1 MNNMKIIIVGP
12 SYPYRGGIAA
22 FTDRLATEFLS
33 ENIDVELYTFTL
45 QYPSILFPGKTQYSD
60 AVAPKDVKIFRKIN
74 SINPFTWIK
83 TAKEIKAKN
92 PDIVIFAYWMSF
104 FAPCYAKMAKIISNN
119 NQTRCIGLVHNMMPH
134 EKSILD
140 VLFSPRFVKS
150 MDAFVAL
157 SKSVLQ
163 DISKLDKNSKPKQF
177 SPHPLYDHY
186 GDREDKSF
194 ALSSLYFDE
203 SYNYLLFFGLIREY
217 KGLDLLLK
225 AMADERIDNYPLKL
239 VIAGEFYDK
248 KEIYLQMIDNYK
260 INDKVIICDKYIP
273 DEEVKNF
280 FNLADMVVQPYK
292 SATQSGVTQ
301 VAYHFEKP
309 MLVTDVGGLRE
320 IVPDGKV
327 GYVVE
332 PNPVK
337 IADAICDF
345 YDNNRK
351 EFFEDNIVEE
361 KKKYEWSKMT
371 ETILNL
377 YKELNSK

>member
-1 MNNMKIIIVGP
+1 MKIIIVGP
-12 SYPYRGGIAA
+12 SHPYRGGIAA
-22 FTDRLATEFLS
+22 FTDRLANEFQV
-33 ENIDVELYTFTL
+33 EGADVELYTFTL

-60 AVAPKDVKIFRKIN
+60 APAPEDIKIFRKIN

-92 PDIVIFAYWMSF
+92 PDIVVFAYWMSF
-104 FAPCYAKMAKIISNN
+104 FAPCYAQMAKIISKNKN
-119 NQTRCIGLVHNMMPH
+119 TRCIGLVHNMMPH
-134 EKSILD
+134 ERSLLD
-140 VLFSPRFVKS
+140 RLLSPCFVKR
-150 MDAFVAL
+150 MHAFAAL
-157 SKSVLQ
+157 SKSVLN
-163 DISKLDKNSKPKQF
+163 DVSKLDKKSKPKLF

-186 GDREDKSF
+186 GDREDKAV
-194 ALSSLYFDE
+194 ALSSLYLDDN
-203 SYNYLLFFGLIREY
+203 YNYLLFFGLIREY

-225 AMADERIDNYPLKL
+225 AMSDERLDNYPLKL
-239 VIAGEFYDK
+239 IVAGEFYEK
-248 KEIYLQMIDNYK
+248 KEPYLQMIDNLDIK
-260 INDKVIICDKYIP
+260 DRVIICDKYIP

-332 PNPVK
+332 PEPKK

-345 YDNNRK
+345 YDNDRK
-351 EFFEDNIVEE
+351 EFFEANIVEE

-371 ETILNL
+371 ETIMKL
-377 YKELNSK
+377 YKETKQL

>member
-1 MNNMKIIIVGP
+1 MKIILIGP
-12 SYPYRGGIAA
+12 AHPYRGGIAA
-22 FTDRLATEFLS
+22 FTDRLATEFVA
-33 ENIDVELYTFTL
+33 ENVDVELYTFTL
-45 QYPSILFPGKTQYSD
+45 QYPSFLFPGKTQYSD
-60 AVAPKDVKIFRKIN
+60 APAPEKIKIFRKIN
-74 SINPFTWIK
+74 SVNPLTWIK
-83 TAKEIKAKN
+83 TAKEIRSKN

-104 FAPCYAKMAKIISNN
+104 FAPCYAKMSKIIKINRH
-119 NQTRCIGLVHNMMPH
+119 TRCIGLVHNMMPH

-140 VLFSPRFVKS
+140 ILFSPRFVKS

-157 SKSVLQ
+157 SKAVMH
-163 DISKLDKNSKPKQF
+163 DISKLDKKDKPKLF

-186 GDREDKSF
+186 GDKEDKLM
-194 ALSSLYFDE
+194 AMSSMYLDTN
-203 SYNYLLFFGLIREY
+203 YNYLLFFGLIREY

-248 KEIYLQMIDNYK
+248 KETYLQMIDK
-260 INDKVIICDKYIP
+260 LDIKDKVIICDKYIP

-332 PNPVK
+332 PTPVK

-345 YDNNRK
+345 YDNDRE
-351 EFFEDNIVEE
+351 EFFENNIIEE

-371 ETILNL
+371 ETIMKL
-377 YKELNSK
+377 YKEISK

>member
-1 MNNMKIIIVGP
+1 MKIIIVGP
-12 SYPYRGGIAA
+12 AHPYRGGIAA
-22 FTDRLATEFLS
+22 FTDRLATEFVA
-33 ENIDVELYTFTL
+33 ENVDVELYTFTL
-45 QYPSILFPGKTQYSD
+45 QYPSFLFPGKTQYSD
-60 AVAPKDVKIFRKIN
+60 APAPEKIKIFRKIN
-74 SINPFTWIK
+74 SVNPFTWIK
-83 TAKEIKAKN
+83 TAKEIRMKN

-104 FAPCYAKMAKIISNN
+104 FAPCYAKMSKIIKKNKH
-119 NQTRCIGLVHNMMPH
+119 TRCIGLVHNMMPH
-134 EKSILD
+134 EKSVLD
-140 VLFSPRFVKS
+140 ILFSPRFVKS
-150 MDAFVAL
+150 MDAYVAL
-157 SKSVLQ
+157 SKSVLH
-163 DISKLDKNSKPKQF
+163 DISKLDKKYKPKLF

-186 GDREDKSF
+186 GDREDKLM
-194 ALSSLYFDE
+194 AMSSLYLDTN
-203 SYNYLLFFGLIREY
+203 YNYLLFFGLIREY

-239 VIAGEFYDK
+239 VVAGEFYDK
-248 KEIYLQMIDNYK
+248 KEPYLQMIDK
-260 INDKVIICDKYIP
+260 LDIRDKVIICDKYIP

-332 PNPVK
+332 PTPVK

-345 YDNNRK
+345 YDNDRE
-351 EFFEDNIVEE
+351 EFFENNIIEE

-371 ETILNL
+371 GTIMKL
-377 YKELNSK
+377 YKDISK

>member
-1 MNNMKIIIVGP
+1 MKIIIVGP
-12 SYPYRGGIAA
+12 LHPYRGGIAA
-22 FTDRLATEFLS
+22 FTDRLAAEFVA
-33 ENIDVELYTFTL
+33 ENVDVELYTFTL

-60 AVAPKDVKIFRKIN
+60 APAPNDISIFRRIN
-74 SINPFTWIK
+74 SINPLTWIK
-83 TAKEIKAKN
+83 TAKEIKTKN

-104 FAPCYAKMAKIISNN
+104 FASCYAKMAKIIKRNKVS
-119 NQTRCIGLVHNMMPH
+119 RCIGLVHNMMPH
-134 EKSILD
+134 EQSILD
-140 VLFSPRFVKS
+140 RLFSPHFVKR

-157 SKSVLQ
+157 SKSVLA
-163 DISKLDKNSKPKQF
+163 DVSRLDKKSKPKYF

-186 GDREDKSF
+186 GDKEDKVM
-194 ALSSLYFDE
+194 AMNSLYMDNN
-203 SYNYLLFFGLIREY
+203 YNYLLFFGLIREY

-225 AMADERIDNYPLKL
+225 AMSDKRLDKYPLKL
-239 VIAGEFYDK
+239 IVAGEFYEK
-248 KEIYLQMIDNYK
+248 KEPYLKMIDDLD

-301 VAYHFEKP
+301 IAYHFEKP

-320 IVPDGKV
+320 IVPNGKV

-332 PNPVK
+332 AEPSK
-337 IADAICDF
+337 IADAIYDF
-345 YDNNRK
+345 YDNERI
-351 EFFEDNIVEE
+351 EYFESNIIEE

-371 ETILNL
+371 ETIMKL
-377 YKELNSK
+377 YNEIK

>member
-1 MNNMKIIIVGP
+1 MKIIIVGP
-12 SYPYRGGIAA
+12 SHPYRGGIAA
-22 FTDRLATEFLS
+22 FTDRLAAEFVA
-33 ENIDVELYTFTL
+33 ENVDVELYTFTL

-60 AVAPKDVKIFRKIN
+60 APAPNDISIFRRIN
-74 SINPFTWIK
+74 SINPLTWIK
-83 TAKEIKAKN
+83 SAKEIKTKN

-104 FAPCYAKMAKIISNN
+104 FASCYAKMAKIIKKNKVS
-119 NQTRCIGLVHNMMPH
+119 RCIGLVHNMMPH
-134 EKSILD
+134 EQSILD
-140 VLFSPRFVKS
+140 RLFSPHFVKR

-157 SKSVLQ
+157 SKSVLA
-163 DISKLDKNSKPKQF
+163 DVSRLDKKSKPKYF

-186 GDREDKSF
+186 GDKEDKVM
-194 ALSSLYFDE
+194 AMNSLYMDNN
-203 SYNYLLFFGLIREY
+203 YNYLLFFGLIREY

-225 AMADERIDNYPLKL
+225 AMSDKRLDKYPLKL
-239 VIAGEFYDK
+239 IVAGEFYEK
-248 KEIYLQMIDNYK
+248 KEPYLKMIDDLD

-301 VAYHFEKP
+301 IAYHFEKP

-320 IVPDGKV
+320 IVPNGKV

-332 PNPVK
+332 AEPSK

-345 YDNNRK
+345 YDNERI
-351 EFFEDNIVEE
+351 EYFESNIIEE

-371 ETILNL
+371 ETIMKL
-377 YKELNSK
+377 YNEIK

>member
-1 MNNMKIIIVGP
+1 MNITIVGP
-12 SYPYRGGIAA
+12 AHPYRGGIAA
-22 FTDRLATEFLS
+22 FSDRLAMEFVA
-33 ENIDVELYTFTL
+33 ENADVDIYTFTL
-45 QYPSILFPGKTQYSD
+45 QYPSFLFPGKTQYTD
-60 AVAPKDVKIFRKIN
+60 APSPENIKIFRRIN
-74 SINPFTWIK
+74 SINPFSWVK
-83 TAKEIKAKN
+83 TAKEIRIKK

-104 FAPCYAKMAKIISNN
+104 FAPCYSKMAKIISKNRH
-119 NQTRCIGLVHNMMPH
+119 TRCIGLVHNMFPH
-134 EKSILD
+134 EKSVLD
-140 VLFSPRFVKS
+140 RLFSPRFVKS

-163 DISKLDKNSKPKQF
+163 DVSKFDKKSRPKQF

-186 GDREDKSF
+186 GDKEDKMM
-194 ALSSLYFDE
+194 AISSLYLDE
-203 SYNYLLFFGLIREY
+203 KYDYLLFFGLIREY

-225 AMADERIDNYPLKL
+225 AMADERIANYPVKL
-239 VIAGEFYDK
+239 IIAGEFYDK
-248 KEIYLQMIDNYK
+248 KESYLQMIDKYK
-260 INDKVIICDKYIP
+260 INDRVIVCDRYIP

-327 GYVVE
+327 GYVVDPE
-332 PNPVK
+332 PVK

-351 EFFEDNIVEE
+351 DFFENNIVEE

-371 ETILNL
+371 ETIVNL
-377 YKELNSK
+377 YEELNGK

>member
-1 MNNMKIIIVGP
+1 MKIIIVGP
-12 SYPYRGGIAA
+12 AHPYRGGIAA
-22 FTDRLATEFLS
+22 FTDRLATEFVA
-33 ENIDVELYTFTL
+33 EDVDVEVYTFTL
-45 QYPSILFPGKTQYSD
+45 QYPSFLFPGKTQYSD
-60 AVAPKDVKIFRKIN
+60 APAPENIKIFRKIN

-83 TAKEIKAKN
+83 AAKKIRFQK

-104 FAPCYAKMAKIISNN
+104 FAPCYAKMAKIIKKNKVS
-119 NQTRCIGLVHNMMPH
+119 RCIGLVHNMMPH
-134 EKSILD
+134 EKSVLD
-140 VLFSPRFVKS
+140 ILFSPRFVKS

-157 SKSVLQ
+157 SKSVLH
-163 DISKLDKNSKPKQF
+163 DIDKLDKKDKPKKF

-186 GDREDKSF
+186 GDKEDKIM
-194 ALSSLYFDE
+194 AMNSLYLDTN
-203 SYNYLLFFGLIREY
+203 YNYLLFFGLIREY

-239 VIAGEFYDK
+239 IIAGEFYDK
-248 KEIYLQMIDNYK
+248 KEPYMQMIDDYK
-260 INDKVIICDKYIP
+260 INDKIIICDKYIP

-332 PNPVK
+332 PQSTK

-345 YDNNRK
+345 YDNDRLD
-351 EFFEDNIVEE
+351 FFENNIVEE

-371 ETILNL
+371 ATI
-377 YKELNSK
+377 KELYSDVSK

>member
-1 MNNMKIIIVGP
+1 MKIIIVGP
-12 SYPYRGGIAA
+12 SHPYRGGIAA
-22 FTDRLATEFLS
+22 FTDRLAAEFVA
-33 ENIDVELYTFTL
+33 ENVDVELYTFTL

-60 AVAPKDVKIFRKIN
+60 APAPNDISIFRRIN
-74 SINPFTWIK
+74 SINPLTWIK
-83 TAKEIKAKN
+83 TAKEIKTKN

-104 FAPCYAKMAKIISNN
+104 FASCYAKMAKIIKKNKVS
-119 NQTRCIGLVHNMMPH
+119 RCIGLVHNMMPH
-134 EKSILD
+134 EQSILD
-140 VLFSPRFVKS
+140 RLFSPHFVKR

-157 SKSVLQ
+157 SKSVLA
-163 DISKLDKNSKPKQF
+163 DVSRLDNKSKPKYF

-186 GDREDKSF
+186 GDKEDKVM
-194 ALSSLYFDE
+194 AMNSLYMDNN
-203 SYNYLLFFGLIREY
+203 YNYLLFFGLIREY

-225 AMADERIDNYPLKL
+225 AMSDKRLDKYPLKL
-239 VIAGEFYDK
+239 IVAGEFYEK
-248 KEIYLQMIDNYK
+248 KEPYLKMIDDLD

-301 VAYHFEKP
+301 IAYHFEKP

-320 IVPDGKV
+320 IVPNGKV

-332 PNPVK
+332 AEPSK

-345 YDNNRK
+345 YDNERI
-351 EFFEDNIVEE
+351 EYFESNIIEE

-371 ETILNL
+371 ETIMKL
-377 YKELNSK
+377 YNEIK

>member
-1 MNNMKIIIVGP
+1 MKIIIVGP
-12 SYPYRGGIAA
+12 SHPYRGGIAA
-22 FTDRLATEFLS
+22 FTDRLAAEFVA
-33 ENIDVELYTFTL
+33 ENVDVELYTFTL

-60 AVAPKDVKIFRKIN
+60 APAPNDISIFRRIN
-74 SINPFTWIK
+74 SINPLTWIK
-83 TAKEIKAKN
+83 TAKEIKTKN

-104 FAPCYAKMAKIISNN
+104 FASCYAKMAKIIKKNKVS
-119 NQTRCIGLVHNMMPH
+119 RCIGLVHNMMPH
-134 EKSILD
+134 EQSILD
-140 VLFSPRFVKS
+140 RLFSPHFVKR

-157 SKSVLQ
+157 SKSVLA
-163 DISKLDKNSKPKQF
+163 DVSRLDKKSKPKYF

-186 GDREDKSF
+186 GDKEDKVM
-194 ALSSLYFDE
+194 AMNSLYMDNN
-203 SYNYLLFFGLIREY
+203 YNYLLFFGLIREY

-225 AMADERIDNYPLKL
+225 AMSDKRLDKYPLKL
-239 VIAGEFYDK
+239 IVAGEFYEK
-248 KEIYLQMIDNYK
+248 KEPYLKMIDDLD

-301 VAYHFEKP
+301 IAYHFEKP

-320 IVPDGKV
+320 IVPNGKV

-332 PNPVK
+332 AEPSK

-345 YDNNRK
+345 YDNERI
-351 EFFEDNIVEE
+351 EYFESNIIEE

-371 ETILNL
+371 ETIMKL
-377 YKELNSK
+377 YNEIK

>member
-1 MNNMKIIIVGP
+1 MKVIIVGP
-12 SYPYRGGIAA
+12 AHPYRGGIAA
-22 FTDRLATEFLS
+22 FTDRLATEFVA
-33 ENIDVELYTFTL
+33 EDVDVELYTFTL
-45 QYPSILFPGKTQYSD
+45 QYPAFLFPGKTQYSD
-60 AVAPKDVKIFRKIN
+60 GPAPENIKIFRKIN
-74 SINPFTWIK
+74 SVNPLTWIK
-83 TAKEIKAKN
+83 TAKEIRDKK
-92 PDIVIFAYWMSF
+92 PDIVLFAYWMSF
-104 FAPCYAKMAKIISNN
+104 FAPCYARMAKIISKNK
-119 NQTRCIGLVHNMMPH
+119 TSRCIGLVHNMLPH
-134 EKSILD
+134 EKSLLDIL
-140 VLFSPRFVKS
+140 LSPCFVKS

-157 SKSVLQ
+157 SKSVLE
-163 DISKLDKNSKPKQF
+163 DVSKLDKKSKPKQF

-186 GDREDKSF
+186 GDREDRTL
-194 ALSSLYFDE
+194 ALSSLYLDDR
-203 SYNYLLFFGLIREY
+203 YNYLLFFGLIREY

-225 AMADERIDNYPLKL
+225 AMGDERIDEYPIKL
-239 VIAGEFYDK
+239 IVAGEFYDK
-248 KEIYLQMIDNYK
+248 KESYLQLIDSYK

-280 FNLADMVVQPYK
+280 FNLADMVVQPYR

-332 PNPVK
+332 PQPVK

-351 EFFEDNIVEE
+351 ETFEENIIEE

-371 ETILNL
+371 ATIMSL
-377 YKELNSK
+377 YKETLKKD

>member
-1 MNNMKIIIVGP
+1 MKIIIVGP
-12 SYPYRGGIAA
+12 SHPYRGGIAA
-22 FTDRLATEFLS
+22 FTDRLAAEFVA
-33 ENIDVELYTFTL
+33 ENVDVELYTFTL

-60 AVAPKDVKIFRKIN
+60 APAPNDISIFRRIN
-74 SINPFTWIK
+74 SINPLTWIK
-83 TAKEIKAKN
+83 TAKEIKTKN

-104 FAPCYAKMAKIISNN
+104 FASCYAKMAKIIKKNKVS
-119 NQTRCIGLVHNMMPH
+119 RCIGLVHNMMPH
-134 EKSILD
+134 EQSILD
-140 VLFSPRFVKS
+140 RLFSPHFVKR

-157 SKSVLQ
+157 SKSVLA
-163 DISKLDKNSKPKQF
+163 DVSRLDNKSKPKYF

-186 GDREDKSF
+186 GDKEDKVM
-194 ALSSLYFDE
+194 AMNSLYMDNN
-203 SYNYLLFFGLIREY
+203 YNYLLFFGLIREY

-225 AMADERIDNYPLKL
+225 AMSDKRLDKYPLKL
-239 VIAGEFYDK
+239 IVAGEFYEK
-248 KEIYLQMIDNYK
+248 KEPYLKMIDDLD

-301 VAYHFEKP
+301 IAYHFEKP

-320 IVPDGKV
+320 IVPNGKV

-332 PNPVK
+332 AEPSK
-337 IADAICDF
+337 IAGAICDF
-345 YDNNRK
+345 YDNERI
-351 EFFEDNIVEE
+351 EYFESNIIEE

-371 ETILNL
+371 ETIMKL
-377 YKELNSK
+377 YNEIK

>member
-1 MNNMKIIIVGP
+1 MKIIIVGP
-12 SYPYRGGIAA
+12 SHPYRGGIAA
-22 FTDRLATEFLS
+22 FTDRLADEFQV
-33 ENIDVELYTFTL
+33 EGADVELYTFTL

-60 AVAPKDVKIFRKIN
+60 APAPEDIKIFRKIN

-92 PDIVIFAYWMSF
+92 PDIVVFAYWMSF
-104 FAPCYAKMAKIISNN
+104 FAPCYAQMAKIISKNKN
-119 NQTRCIGLVHNMMPH
+119 TRCIGLVHNMMPH
-134 EKSILD
+134 ERSLLD
-140 VLFSPRFVKS
+140 RLLSPCFVKK
-150 MDAFVAL
+150 MHAFAAL
-157 SKSVLQ
+157 SKSVL
-163 DISKLDKNSKPKQF
+163 DDVSKLDKKSKPKLF

-186 GDREDKSF
+186 GDREDKAV
-194 ALSSLYFDE
+194 ALSSLYLDDN
-203 SYNYLLFFGLIREY
+203 YNYLLFFGLIREY

-225 AMADERIDNYPLKL
+225 AMSDERLDNYPLKL
-239 VIAGEFYDK
+239 IVAGEFYEK
-248 KEIYLQMIDNYK
+248 KEPYLQMIDNLDIK
-260 INDKVIICDKYIP
+260 DRVIVCDKYIP

-301 VAYHFEKP
+301 VAYHFERP

-332 PNPVK
+332 PEPKK

-345 YDNNRK
+345 YDNDRK
-351 EFFEDNIVEE
+351 EFFEANIVEE

-371 ETILNL
+371 ETIMKL
-377 YKELNSK
+377 YKETKQL

>member
-1 MNNMKIIIVGP
+1 MKIIIVGP

-22 FTDRLATEFLS
+22 FTDRLATEFIA
-33 ENIDVELYTFTL
+33 EDIDVELYTFTL

-60 AVAPKDVKIFRKIN
+60 AAVPKNITIFRKIN

-83 TAKEIKAKN
+83 TAKEIKEKN

-104 FAPCYAKMAKIISNN
+104 FAPCYAKMAKIISKNKH
-119 NQTRCIGLVHNMMPH
+119 TCCIGLVHNMMPH

-140 VLFSPRFVKS
+140 VLLSPHFVKS

-163 DISKLDKNSKPKQF
+163 DISKLDKTSKPKQF

-186 GDREDKSF
+186 GDKEDKSF

-203 SYNYLLFFGLIREY
+203 SYNYILFFGLIREY

-225 AMADERIDNYPLKL
+225 AMSDVRIDNYPLKL

-248 KEIYLQMIDNYK
+248 KETYLQMIDSYM

>member
-1 MNNMKIIIVGP
+1 MKIIIVGP
-12 SYPYRGGIAA
+12 SHPYRGGIAA
-22 FTDRLATEFLS
+22 FTDRLAAEFVA
-33 ENIDVELYTFTL
+33 ENVDVELYTFTL

-60 AVAPKDVKIFRKIN
+60 APAPNDISIFRRIN
-74 SINPFTWIK
+74 SINPLTWIK
-83 TAKEIKAKN
+83 TAKEIKTKN

-104 FAPCYAKMAKIISNN
+104 FASCYAKMAKIIKRNKVS
-119 NQTRCIGLVHNMMPH
+119 RCIGLVHNMMPH
-134 EKSILD
+134 EQSILD
-140 VLFSPRFVKS
+140 RLFSPHFVKR

-157 SKSVLQ
+157 SKSVLA
-163 DISKLDKNSKPKQF
+163 DVSRLDNKSKPKYF

-186 GDREDKSF
+186 GDKEDKVM
-194 ALSSLYFDE
+194 AMNSLYMDNN
-203 SYNYLLFFGLIREY
+203 YNYLLFFGLIREY

-225 AMADERIDNYPLKL
+225 AMSDKRLDKYPLRL
-239 VIAGEFYDK
+239 IVAGEFYEK
-248 KEIYLQMIDNYK
+248 KEPYLKMIDDLD

-301 VAYHFEKP
+301 IAYHFEKP

-320 IVPDGKV
+320 IVPNGKV

-332 PNPVK
+332 AEPSK

-345 YDNNRK
+345 YENERI
-351 EFFEDNIVEE
+351 EYFESNIIEE

-371 ETILNL
+371 ETIMKL
-377 YKELNSK
+377 YNEIK

>member
-1 MNNMKIIIVGP
+1 MKIIIVGP
-12 SYPYRGGIAA
+12 AHPYRGGIAA
-22 FTDRLATEFLS
+22 FTDRLATEFVA
-33 ENIDVELYTFTL
+33 EDADVTLYTFTL
-45 QYPSILFPGKTQYSD
+45 QYPSFLFPGKTQYSD
-60 AVAPKDVKIFRKIN
+60 TAPPENIKIFRKIN
-74 SINPFTWIK
+74 SVNPFTWIK
-83 TAKEIKAKN
+83 TAKEIRSKN

-104 FAPCYAKMAKIISNN
+104 FAPCYAKMAKIISKNKN
-119 NQTRCIGLVHNMMPH
+119 TRCIGLVHNMMPH
-134 EKSILD
+134 EKSFMD
-140 VLFSPRFVKS
+140 RLFSPCFVKS

-157 SKSVLQ
+157 SKSVLD
-163 DISKLDKNSKPKQF
+163 DISKLDKKSKPKQF

-186 GDREDKSF
+186 GDREDKAL
-194 ALSSLYFDE
+194 ALSSLYLDDK
-203 SYNYLLFFGLIREY
+203 YDYLLFFGLIREY

-225 AMADERIDNYPLKL
+225 AMADERLDKYPLKL
-239 VIAGEFYDK
+239 IVAGEFYDK
-248 KEIYLQMIDNYK
+248 KEPYLQMIDNNH
-260 INDKVIICDKYIP
+260 INNKVIICDRYIP

-280 FNLADMVVQPYK
+280 FNLADMVVQPYR

-332 PNPVK
+332 PVPEK

-345 YDNNRK
+345 YDNDRK
-351 EFFEDNIVEE
+351 ELFGNNIVEE

-371 ETILNL
+371 ETIMKL
-377 YKELNSK
+377 YTDISK

>member
-1 MNNMKIIIVGP
+1 MKIIIVGP
-12 SYPYRGGIAA
+12 SHPYRGGIAA
-22 FTDRLATEFLS
+22 FTDRLANEFQV
-33 ENIDVELYTFTL
+33 EGADVELYTFTL

-60 AVAPKDVKIFRKIN
+60 APAPEDIKIFRKIN

-92 PDIVIFAYWMSF
+92 PDIVVFAYWMSF
-104 FAPCYAKMAKIISNN
+104 FAPCYAQMAKIISKNKN
-119 NQTRCIGLVHNMMPH
+119 TRCIGLVHNMMPH
-134 EKSILD
+134 ERSLLD
-140 VLFSPRFVKS
+140 RLLSPCFVKR
-150 MDAFVAL
+150 MHAFAAL
-157 SKSVLQ
+157 SKSVLN
-163 DISKLDKNSKPKQF
+163 DVSKLDKKSKPKLF

-186 GDREDKSF
+186 GDREDKAV
-194 ALSSLYFDE
+194 ALSSLYLDDN
-203 SYNYLLFFGLIREY
+203 YNYLLFFGLIREY

-225 AMADERIDNYPLKL
+225 AMSDERLDNYPLKL
-239 VIAGEFYDK
+239 IVAGEFYEK
-248 KEIYLQMIDNYK
+248 KEPYLQMIDNLDIK
-260 INDKVIICDKYIP
+260 DRVIICDKYIP

-301 VAYHFEKP
+301 VAYHFERP

-332 PNPVK
+332 PEPKK

-345 YDNNRK
+345 YDNDRK
-351 EFFEDNIVEE
+351 EFFEANIVEE

-371 ETILNL
+371 ETIMKL
-377 YKELNSK
+377 YKETKQL

>member
-1 MNNMKIIIVGP
+1 MKIIIVGP
-12 SYPYRGGIAA
+12 AHPYRGGIAA
-22 FTDRLATEFLS
+22 FTDRLATEFVA
-33 ENIDVELYTFTL
+33 ENVDVELYTFTL
-45 QYPSILFPGKTQYSD
+45 QYPTFLFPGKTQYSD
-60 AVAPKDVKIFRKIN
+60 APAPEKIKIFRKIN
-74 SINPFTWIK
+74 SVNPFTWIK
-83 TAKEIKAKN
+83 TAKEIRVKN

-104 FAPCYAKMAKIISNN
+104 FAPCYAKMAKIIKKNKH
-119 NQTRCIGLVHNMMPH
+119 TRCIGLVHNMMPH
-134 EKSILD
+134 EKSFLD
-140 VLFSPRFVKS
+140 ILFSPRFVKS
-150 MDAFVAL
+150 MDAYVAL
-157 SKSVLQ
+157 SKSVLH
-163 DISKLDKNSKPKQF
+163 DISKLDKKDKPKLF

-186 GDREDKSF
+186 GDKEDKLM
-194 ALSSLYFDE
+194 AMSSLYLDTN
-203 SYNYLLFFGLIREY
+203 YNYILFFGLIREY

-225 AMADERIDNYPLKL
+225 AMADERIDNYPLRL
-239 VIAGEFYDK
+239 VVAGEFYDK
-248 KEIYLQMIDNYK
+248 KEPYLQMIDK
-260 INDKVIICDKYIP
+260 LDIRDKVIICDKYIP

-332 PNPVK
+332 PTPVK

-345 YDNNRK
+345 YDNDRE
-351 EFFEDNIVEE
+351 EFFENNIIEE

-371 ETILNL
+371 GTIMKL
-377 YKELNSK
+377 YKDISK

>member
-1 MNNMKIIIVGP
+1 MKIVIVGP
-12 SYPYRGGIAA
+12 AHPYRGGIAA
-22 FTDRLATEFLS
+22 FTDRLATEFVA
-33 ENIDVELYTFTL
+33 EDIDVELFTFTL
-45 QYPSILFPGKTQYSD
+45 QYPSFLFPGKTQYSD
-60 AVAPKDVKIFRKIN
+60 APAPENIKISRKIN

-83 TAKEIKAKN
+83 AAKEIRAKN

-104 FAPCYAKMAKIISNN
+104 FAPCYAKMAKILSKNKKI
-119 NQTRCIGLVHNMMPH
+119 RCIGLVHNMMPH
-134 EKSILD
+134 EKSVLD
-140 VLFSPRFVKS
+140 RLFSPLFVKK

-157 SKSVLQ
+157 SKSVLE
-163 DISKLDKNSKPKQF
+163 DISKLDRKSKPKLF

-186 GDREDKSF
+186 GDREDKVT
-194 ALSSLYFDE
+194 AINSLYFDQNY
-203 SYNYLLFFGLIREY
+203 SYLLFFGLIREY

-225 AMADERIDNYPLKL
+225 AMSDERLDEYPVKL

-248 KEIYLQMIDNYK
+248 KEPYLQMIDNYN

-280 FNLADMVVQPYK
+280 FNLADMVVQPYR

-332 PNPVK
+332 PDPVK

-345 YDNNRK
+345 YDNDRC
-351 EFFEDNIVEE
+351 EFFENNIVEE

-371 ETILNL
+371 ETIMRL
-377 YKELNSK
+377 YNEVSK

>member
-1 MNNMKIIIVGP
+1 MKIIIVGP
-12 SYPYRGGIAA
+12 AHPYRGGIAA
-22 FTDRLATEFLS
+22 FTDRLAAEFVA
-33 ENIDVELYTFTL
+33 EDVDIELYTFTL
-45 QYPSILFPGKTQYSD
+45 QYPSFLFPGKTQYSD
-60 AVAPKDVKIFRKIN
+60 APAPEKIKIYRKIN
-74 SINPFTWIK
+74 SINPLTWIK

-92 PDIVIFAYWMSF
+92 PDVVIFAYWMSF
-104 FAPCYAKMAKIISNN
+104 FAPCYAKMAKIIKKNKHS
-119 NQTRCIGLVHNMMPH
+119 RCIGLVHNMLPH
-134 EKSILD
+134 EKSLLD
-140 VLFSPRFVKS
+140 ILFSPRFVKS
-150 MDAFVAL
+150 MDAFAAL

-163 DISKLDKNSKPKQF
+163 DIADLDKNNKPKLF

-186 GDREDKSF
+186 GDREDKLM
-194 ALSSLYFDE
+194 AMSSLYLDTN
-203 SYNYLLFFGLIREY
+203 YNYLLFFGLIREY

-248 KEIYLQMIDNYK
+248 KEPYLQMIDNLNIK
-260 INDKVIICDKYIP
+260 DKVIICDKYIP

-309 MLVTDVGGLRE
+309 ILVTDVGGLRE

-332 PNPVK
+332 PQPAK

-345 YDNNRK
+345 YDNERE
-351 EFFEDNIVEE
+351 EFFENNIIEE

-371 ETILNL
+371 ATIMDLFN
-377 YKELNSK
+377 KVN

>member
-1 MNNMKIIIVGP
+1 MKIVVVGP
-12 SYPYRGGIAA
+12 SHPYRGGIAA
-22 FTDRLATEFLS
+22 FTDRLANEFVA
-33 ENIDVELYTFTL
+33 EGDDVHLYTFTL
-45 QYPSILFPGKTQYSD
+45 QYPSILFPGNTQYSD
-60 AVAPKDVKIFRKIN
+60 APAPKNIRIFRRIN
-74 SINPFTWIK
+74 SINPFSWVK

-104 FAPCYAKMAKIISNN
+104 FAPCYAKMAKIISKNKK
-119 NQTRCIGLVHNMMPH
+119 TRCIGLVHNMMPH

-140 VLFSPRFVKS
+140 RVFSPCFVKK

-157 SKSVLQ
+157 SKSVLE
-163 DISKLDKNSKPKQF
+163 DISKLDKKSKPKCF

-186 GDREDKSF
+186 GDREDKSL
-194 ALSSLYFDE
+194 AINSLYLDDK
-203 SYNYLLFFGLIREY
+203 YNYLLFFGLIREY

-225 AMADERIDNYPLKL
+225 AMADERIDNYPVKL
-239 VIAGEFYDK
+239 IVAGEFYEK
-248 KEIYLQMIDNYK
+248 KEPYLQMIDNYK
-260 INDKVIICDKYIP
+260 INDKVIICDRYIP

-280 FNLADMVVQPYK
+280 FNLADMVVQPYR

-332 PNPVK
+332 PQPVK

-345 YDNNRK
+345 YDNDRK
-351 EFFEDNIVEE
+351 EFFENNVIEE
-361 KKKYEWSKMT
+361 KKKYEWSKMS
-371 ETILNL
+371 ETIKKL
-377 YKELNSK
+377 YDDVSK

>member
-1 MNNMKIIIVGP
+1 MKIIIVGP
-12 SYPYRGGIAA
+12 SHPYRGGIAA
-22 FTDRLATEFLS
+22 FTDRLANEFQV
-33 ENIDVELYTFTL
+33 EGADVELYTFTL

-60 AVAPKDVKIFRKIN
+60 APAPEDIKIFRKIN

-92 PDIVIFAYWMSF
+92 PDIVVFAYWMSF
-104 FAPCYAKMAKIISNN
+104 FAPCYAQMAKIISKNKN
-119 NQTRCIGLVHNMMPH
+119 TRCIGLVHNMMPH
-134 EKSILD
+134 ERSLLD
-140 VLFSPRFVKS
+140 RLLSPCFVKR
-150 MDAFVAL
+150 MHAFAAL
-157 SKSVLQ
+157 SKSVL
-163 DISKLDKNSKPKQF
+163 DDVSKLDKKSKPKLF

-186 GDREDKSF
+186 GDREDKAV
-194 ALSSLYFDE
+194 ALSSLYLDDN
-203 SYNYLLFFGLIREY
+203 YNYLLFFGLIREY

-225 AMADERIDNYPLKL
+225 AMSDERLDNYPLKL
-239 VIAGEFYDK
+239 IVAGEFYEK
-248 KEIYLQMIDNYK
+248 KEPYLQMIDNLDIK
-260 INDKVIICDKYIP
+260 DRVIICDKYIP

-332 PNPVK
+332 PEPKK

-345 YDNNRK
+345 YDNDRK
-351 EFFEDNIVEE
+351 EFFEANIVEE

-371 ETILNL
+371 ETIMKL
-377 YKELNSK
+377 YKETK

>member
-1 MNNMKIIIVGP
+1 MKIIIVGP
-12 SYPYRGGIAA
+12 AHPYRGGIAA
-22 FTDRLATEFLS
+22 FTDRLATEFVA
-33 ENIDVELYTFTL
+33 ENVDVELYTFTL
-45 QYPSILFPGKTQYSD
+45 QYPSFLFPGKTQYSD
-60 AVAPKDVKIFRKIN
+60 APAPEKIKIFRKIN
-74 SINPFTWIK
+74 SVNPFTWIK
-83 TAKEIKAKN
+83 TAKEIRMKN

-104 FAPCYAKMAKIISNN
+104 FAPCYAKMSKIIKKNKH
-119 NQTRCIGLVHNMMPH
+119 TRCIGLVHNMMPH
-134 EKSILD
+134 EKSVLDILY
-140 VLFSPRFVKS
+140 SPRFVKS
-150 MDAFVAL
+150 MDAYVAL
-157 SKSVLQ
+157 SKSVLY
-163 DISKLDKNSKPKQF
+163 DISKLDKKDKPKLF

-186 GDREDKSF
+186 GDREDKLM
-194 ALSSLYFDE
+194 AMSSLYLDTN
-203 SYNYLLFFGLIREY
+203 YNYLLFFGLIREY

-239 VIAGEFYDK
+239 VVAGEFYDK
-248 KEIYLQMIDNYK
+248 KEPYLQMIDKLDIKDK
-260 INDKVIICDKYIP
+260 IIICDKYIP

-332 PNPVK
+332 PTPVK

-345 YDNNRK
+345 YDNDRE
-351 EFFEDNIVEE
+351 EFFENNIIEE

-371 ETILNL
+371 GTIMKL
-377 YKELNSK
+377 YKDISK

>member
-1 MNNMKIIIVGP
+1 MKIIIVGP
-12 SYPYRGGIAA
+12 SHPYRGGIAA
-22 FTDRLATEFLS
+22 FTDRLAAEFVA
-33 ENIDVELYTFTL
+33 ENVDVELYTFTL

-60 AVAPKDVKIFRKIN
+60 APAPNDISIFRRIN
-74 SINPFTWIK
+74 SINPLTWIK
-83 TAKEIKAKN
+83 TAKEIRTKN

-104 FAPCYAKMAKIISNN
+104 FASCYAKMAKIIKRNKVS
-119 NQTRCIGLVHNMMPH
+119 RCIGLVHNMMPH
-134 EKSILD
+134 EQSILD
-140 VLFSPRFVKS
+140 RLFSPHFVKR

-157 SKSVLQ
+157 SKSVLA
-163 DISKLDKNSKPKQF
+163 DVSRLDKKSKPKYF

-186 GDREDKSF
+186 GDKEDKVM
-194 ALSSLYFDE
+194 AMNSLYMDNN
-203 SYNYLLFFGLIREY
+203 YNYLLFFGLIREY

-225 AMADERIDNYPLKL
+225 AMSDKRLDKYPLKL
-239 VIAGEFYDK
+239 IVAGEFYEK
-248 KEIYLQMIDNYK
+248 KEPYLKMIDDLD

-301 VAYHFEKP
+301 IAYHFEKP

-320 IVPDGKV
+320 IVPNGKV

-332 PNPVK
+332 AEPSK
-337 IADAICDF
+337 IADAIYDF
-345 YDNNRK
+345 YDNERI
-351 EFFEDNIVEE
+351 EYFESNIIEE

-371 ETILNL
+371 ETIMKL
-377 YKELNSK
+377 YNEIK

>member
-1 MNNMKIIIVGP
+1 MKIIIVGP
-12 SYPYRGGIAA
+12 SHPYRGGIAA
-22 FTDRLATEFLS
+22 FTDRLAAEFVA
-33 ENIDVELYTFTL
+33 ENVDVELYTFTL

-60 AVAPKDVKIFRKIN
+60 APAPNDISIFRRIN
-74 SINPFTWIK
+74 SINPLTWIK
-83 TAKEIKAKN
+83 TAKEIRTKN

-104 FAPCYAKMAKIISNN
+104 FASCYAKMAKIIKRNKVS
-119 NQTRCIGLVHNMMPH
+119 RCIGLVHNMMPH
-134 EKSILD
+134 EQSILD
-140 VLFSPRFVKS
+140 RLFSPHFVKR

-157 SKSVLQ
+157 SKSVLA
-163 DISKLDKNSKPKQF
+163 DVSRLDKKSKPKYF

-186 GDREDKSF
+186 GDKEDKVM
-194 ALSSLYFDE
+194 AMNSLYMDNN
-203 SYNYLLFFGLIREY
+203 YNYLLFFGLIREY

-225 AMADERIDNYPLKL
+225 AMSDKRLDKYPLKL
-239 VIAGEFYDK
+239 IVAGEFYEK
-248 KEIYLQMIDNYK
+248 KEPYLKMIDDLD

-301 VAYHFEKP
+301 IAYHFEKP

-320 IVPDGKV
+320 IVPNGKV

-332 PNPVK
+332 AEPSQ

-345 YDNNRK
+345 YDNERI
-351 EFFEDNIVEE
+351 EYFESNIIEE

-371 ETILNL
+371 ETIMKL
-377 YKELNSK
+377 YNEIK

>member
-1 MNNMKIIIVGP
+1 MKIIIVGP
-12 SYPYRGGIAA
+12 AHPYRGGIAA
-22 FTDRLATEFLS
+22 FTDRLATEFVA
-33 ENIDVELYTFTL
+33 EDADVTLYTFTL
-45 QYPSILFPGKTQYSD
+45 QYPSFLFPGKTQYSD
-60 AVAPKDVKIFRKIN
+60 AAPPENIKIFRKIN
-74 SINPFTWIK
+74 SVNPFTWIK
-83 TAKEIKAKN
+83 TAKEIRSKN

-104 FAPCYAKMAKIISNN
+104 FAPCYAKMAKIISKNKN
-119 NQTRCIGLVHNMMPH
+119 TRCIGLVHNMMPH
-134 EKSILD
+134 EKSFLD
-140 VLFSPRFVKS
+140 RLFSPCFVKS

-157 SKSVLQ
+157 SKSVLD
-163 DISKLDKNSKPKQF
+163 DISKLDKKSKPKQF

-186 GDREDKSF
+186 GDREDKTL
-194 ALSSLYFDE
+194 ALSSLYLDE
-203 SYNYLLFFGLIREY
+203 KYDYLLFFGLIREY

-225 AMADERIDNYPLKL
+225 AMADERLDKYPLKL
-239 VIAGEFYDK
+239 IVAGEFYDK
-248 KEIYLQMIDNYK
+248 KEPYLQMIDNNH
-260 INDKVIICDKYIP
+260 INNKVIICDRYIP

-332 PNPVK
+332 PVPEK

-345 YDNNRK
+345 YDNDRK
-351 EFFEDNIVEE
+351 ELFGNNIVEE

-371 ETILNL
+371 ETIMKL
-377 YKELNSK
+377 YTDISK

>member
-1 MNNMKIIIVGP
+1 MKIIIVGP
-12 SYPYRGGIAA
+12 SHPYRGGIAA
-22 FTDRLATEFLS
+22 FTDRLANEFQV
-33 ENIDVELYTFTL
+33 EGADVELYTFTL

-60 AVAPKDVKIFRKIN
+60 APAPEDIKIFRKIN

-92 PDIVIFAYWMSF
+92 PDIVVFAYWMSF
-104 FAPCYAKMAKIISNN
+104 FAPCYAQMAKIISKNKN
-119 NQTRCIGLVHNMMPH
+119 TRCIGLVHNMMPH
-134 EKSILD
+134 ERSLLD
-140 VLFSPRFVKS
+140 RLLSPCFVKR
-150 MDAFVAL
+150 MHAFAAL
-157 SKSVLQ
+157 SKSVLN
-163 DISKLDKNSKPKQF
+163 DVSKLDKKSKPKLF

-186 GDREDKSF
+186 GDREDKAV
-194 ALSSLYFDE
+194 ALSSLYLDDN
-203 SYNYLLFFGLIREY
+203 YNYLLFFGLIREY

-225 AMADERIDNYPLKL
+225 AMSDERLDNYPLKL
-239 VIAGEFYDK
+239 IVAGEFYEK
-248 KEIYLQMIDNYK
+248 KEPYLQMIDNLDIK
-260 INDKVIICDKYIP
+260 DRVIICDKYIP

-332 PNPVK
+332 PEPKK

-345 YDNNRK
+345 YDNDRK
-351 EFFEDNIVEE
+351 EFFEANIVEE
-361 KKKYEWSKMT
+361 KKKYEWSRMT
-371 ETILNL
+371 ETIMNL
-377 YKELNSK
+377 YKEIK

>member
-22 FTDRLATEFLS
+22 FTDRLAAEFIA
-33 ENIDVELYTFTL
+33 ENVDVELYTFTL

-60 AVAPKDVKIFRKIN
+60 AAVPKDVTIFRKIN

-83 TAKEIKAKN
+83 TAKEIKSKN

-104 FAPCYAKMAKIISNN
+104 FAPCYAKMAKIIRRNN
-119 NQTRCIGLVHNMMPH
+119 HTRCIALVHNMMPH

-260 INDKVIICDKYIP
+260 INDKIIICDKYIP

>member
-1 MNNMKIIIVGP
+1 MKIIIVGP
-12 SYPYRGGIAA
+12 AHPYRGGIAA
-22 FTDRLATEFLS
+22 FSDRLATEFVA
-33 ENIDVELYTFTL
+33 EDVDVELYTVTL
-45 QYPSILFPGKTQYSD
+45 QYPSFLFPGKTQYSD
-60 AVAPKDVKIFRKIN
+60 APAPENIKIFRKIN
-74 SINPFTWIK
+74 SINPITWIK
-83 TAKEIKAKN
+83 TAKEIRGKN

-104 FAPCYAKMAKIISNN
+104 FAPCYAKMAKIISKDKN
-119 NQTRCIGLVHNMMPH
+119 TCCIGLVHNMMPH

-140 VLFSPRFVKS
+140 KLFSPCFVKK

-163 DISKLDKNSKPKQF
+163 DVSKLDKKDKPKQF

-186 GDREDKSF
+186 GDKEDKVM
-194 ALSSLYFDE
+194 AMNSLYLDNN
-203 SYNYLLFFGLIREY
+203 YNYILFFGLIREY

-239 VIAGEFYDK
+239 IVAGEFYDK
-248 KEIYLQMIDNYK
+248 KEPYLQMIDNYQ

-309 MLVTDVGGLRE
+309 MLVTDVGALRE

-332 PNPVK
+332 PDPVK

-345 YDNNRK
+345 YDNERE
-351 EFFEDNIVEE
+351 EFFENNVIEE

-371 ETILNL
+371 ETIMKL
-377 YKELNSK
+377 YKEIKSNC

>member
-1 MNNMKIIIVGP
+1 MKIIIVGP
-12 SYPYRGGIAA
+12 SHPYRGGIAA
-22 FTDRLATEFLS
+22 FTDRLAAEFVA
-33 ENIDVELYTFTL
+33 ENVDVELYTFTL

-60 AVAPKDVKIFRKIN
+60 APAPNDISIFRRIN
-74 SINPFTWIK
+74 SINPLTWIK
-83 TAKEIKAKN
+83 TAKEIRTKN

-104 FAPCYAKMAKIISNN
+104 FASCYAKMAKIIKRNKVS
-119 NQTRCIGLVHNMMPH
+119 RCIGLVHNMMSH
-134 EKSILD
+134 EQSILD
-140 VLFSPRFVKS
+140 RLFSPHFVKR

-157 SKSVLQ
+157 SKSVLA
-163 DISKLDKNSKPKQF
+163 DVSRLDKKSKPKYF

-186 GDREDKSF
+186 GDKEDKVM
-194 ALSSLYFDE
+194 AMNSLYMDNN
-203 SYNYLLFFGLIREY
+203 YNYLLFFGLIREY

-225 AMADERIDNYPLKL
+225 AMSDKRLDKYPLKL
-239 VIAGEFYDK
+239 IVAGEFYEK
-248 KEIYLQMIDNYK
+248 KEPYLKMIDDLD

-301 VAYHFEKP
+301 IAYHFEKP

-320 IVPDGKV
+320 IVPNGKV

-332 PNPVK
+332 AEPSK

-345 YDNNRK
+345 YDNERI
-351 EFFEDNIVEE
+351 EYFESNIIEE

-371 ETILNL
+371 ETIMKL
-377 YKELNSK
+377 YNEIK

>member
-1 MNNMKIIIVGP
+1 MKIIIVGP
-12 SYPYRGGIAA
+12 SHPYRGGIAA
-22 FTDRLATEFLS
+22 FTDRLAAEFVA
-33 ENIDVELYTFTL
+33 ENVDVELYTFTL

-60 AVAPKDVKIFRKIN
+60 APAPNDISIFRRIN
-74 SINPFTWIK
+74 SINPLTWIK
-83 TAKEIKAKN
+83 TAKEIRTKN

-104 FAPCYAKMAKIISNN
+104 FASCYAKMAKIIKRNKVS
-119 NQTRCIGLVHNMMPH
+119 RCIGLVHNMMPH
-134 EKSILD
+134 EQSILD
-140 VLFSPRFVKS
+140 RLFSPHFVKR

-157 SKSVLQ
+157 SKSVLA
-163 DISKLDKNSKPKQF
+163 DVSRLDNKSKPKYF

-186 GDREDKSF
+186 GDKEDKVM
-194 ALSSLYFDE
+194 AMNSLYMDNN
-203 SYNYLLFFGLIREY
+203 YNYLLFFGLIREY

-225 AMADERIDNYPLKL
+225 AMSDKRLDKYPLKL
-239 VIAGEFYDK
+239 IVAGEFYEK
-248 KEIYLQMIDNYK
+248 KEPYLKMIDDLD

-301 VAYHFEKP
+301 IAYHFEKP

-320 IVPDGKV
+320 IVPNGKV

-332 PNPVK
+332 AEPSK
-337 IADAICDF
+337 IADAIYDF
-345 YDNNRK
+345 YDNERI
-351 EFFEDNIVEE
+351 EYFESNIIEE

-371 ETILNL
+371 ETIMKL
-377 YKELNSK
+377 YNEIK

>member
-1 MNNMKIIIVGP
+1 MKIIIVGP
-12 SYPYRGGIAA
+12 SHPYRGGIAA
-22 FTDRLATEFLS
+22 FTDRLAAEFVS
-33 ENIDVELYTFTL
+33 ENVDIELYTFTL

-60 AVAPKDVKIFRKIN
+60 APAPNDISIFRRIN
-74 SINPFTWIK
+74 SINPLTWIK
-83 TAKEIKAKN
+83 TAKEIRTKN

-104 FAPCYAKMAKIISNN
+104 FASCYAKMAKIIKRNKVS
-119 NQTRCIGLVHNMMPH
+119 RCIGLVHNMMPH
-134 EKSILD
+134 EQSILD
-140 VLFSPRFVKS
+140 RLFSPHFVKR

-157 SKSVLQ
+157 SKSVLA
-163 DISKLDKNSKPKQF
+163 DVSRLDNKSKPKYF

-186 GDREDKSF
+186 GDKEDKVM
-194 ALSSLYFDE
+194 AMNSLYMDNN
-203 SYNYLLFFGLIREY
+203 YNYLLFFGLIREY

-225 AMADERIDNYPLKL
+225 AMSDKRLDKYPLKL
-239 VIAGEFYDK
+239 IVAGEFYEK
-248 KEIYLQMIDNYK
+248 KEPYLKMIDDLD

-301 VAYHFEKP
+301 IAYHFEKP

-320 IVPDGKV
+320 IVPNGKV

-332 PNPVK
+332 AEPSK

-345 YDNNRK
+345 YDNERI
-351 EFFEDNIVEE
+351 EYFESNIIEE

-371 ETILNL
+371 ETIMKL
-377 YKELNSK
+377 YNEIK